1 MEISSPESAYQSRL
15 EAYSLSELEDVYSYL
30 DRDTFPERH
39 VLIAQEIE
47 RRLKNLDASP
57 ELGAE
62 IGGETTSPGFWRR
75 ISSSFVDV
83 SIQALAPFIVYKMIQ
98 ETFMPGAATAPTPG
112 AGPPGGGR
120 GRGPSP
126 SIWGDITTQ
135 YDSVKTFIVNLFA
148 GQPETL
154 VQFETFGGL
163 ALVYLAYRT
172 CWHVFGWT
180 RSGSTP
186 GMKELG
192 LRLESVSGGR
202 PTVKQSVLRFLLH
215 HVLFVVTLGVSGL
228 WMLWDRQKRALHDK
242 WAGTKV
248 VVVKRSWEKMSEER
262 QFD

>member
-1 MEISSPESAYQSRL
+1 VETSSPESAFKSRL
-15 EAYSLSELEDVYSYL
+15 EAYSLSELEDVYAYL
-30 DRDTFPERH
+30 DRETFPERH

-47 RRLKNLDASP
+47 RRLKNLDVSP

-62 IGGETTSPGFWRR
+62 IGGETSPPGFWRR

-83 SIQALAPFIVYKMIQ
+83 SIQALAPFIVYTMIQ
-98 ETFMPGAATAPTPG
+98 KTFIPSSEPAPGA
-112 AGPPGGGR
+112 PGGGR

-126 SIWGDITTQ
+126 GIWGDITTQ
-135 YDSVKTFIVNLFA
+135 YDSVKTFFVNLFA

-154 VQFETFGGL
+154 AQFEIFCGW

-192 LRLESVSGGR
+192 LRLERVSGGR
-202 PTVKQSVLRFLLH
+202 PTVKQSVMRFLLH
-215 HVLFVVTLGVSGL
+215 HVLFVVTLGGSGL

-242 WAGTKV
+242 LAGTKL
-248 VVVKRSWEKMSEER
+248 VVVKRSWEKASLER